1 MMGPGEAIAAVAFA
15 AVAVALLITLG
26 SSFHR
31 WVSYKQR
38 KVEVEAEALKARYS
52 ERGDH
57 AEMLED
63 RVRVLE
69 RIATD
74 RGLDISHQIEA
85 LRDRQV
91 EAQVE
96 HGSEVK

>member
-1 MMGPGEAIAAVAFA
+1 MDGGTAIAAVAFA
-15 AVAVALLITLG
+15 GVLIGVLITIG
-26 SSFHR
+26 ESFKK

-38 KVEVEAEALKARYS
+38 KAELQAE
-52 ERGDH
+52 ERRATLGERSDRE
-57 AEMLED
+57 EMLEE

-74 RGLDISHQIEA
+74 RGLDVAHQIEA

-91 EAQVE
+91 EAQLE
-96 HGSEVK
+96 TKSETK

>member
-1 MMGPGEAIAAVAFA
+1 MNQVAQAFA
-15 AVAVALLITLG
+15 AIGFFGAVIALICVAGV
-26 SSFHR
+26 SFQR

-38 KVEVEAEALKARYS
+38 KAELDDAARRATVG
-52 ERGDH
+52 ERSDRE
-57 AEMLED
+57 EMLEE

-74 RGLDISHQIEA
+74 RGLDVAHQIEA

-91 EAQVE
+91 EAQLE
-96 HGSEVK
+96 TRSETK

>member
-1 MMGPGEAIAAVAFA
+1 MGPGDAIAAIAFFGMLI
-15 AVAVALLITLG
+15 ALLCVG
-26 SSFHR
+26 GVSFQR

-38 KVEVEAEALKARYS
+38 KAELEAE
-52 ERGDH
+52 ERRATLGERSDRE
-57 AEMLED
+57 EMLEE

-74 RGLDISHQIEA
+74 RGLDVAHQIEA

-91 EAQVE
+91 EAQLE
-96 HGSEVK
+96 TKSETK